1 MDKNNADTTLVD
13 ARCVCVCVCRPYSL
27 VPSSDTIPRPSALFC
42 LSKAFRSNT
51 LLAAHSGSS
60 LTTHLHASDITAASR
75 PAKDKTRLTCRFAS
89 KPEHS
94 GRIPHPFYPSNN
106 PAFSA
111 QRDSEEWQHCW
122 HLIKIKIMYICICGR
137 SVNCPEMKS

>member
-1 MDKNNADTTLVD
+1 MHTRVRTGALKTSEIIWTKTMQIQHWWMLG
-13 ARCVCVCVCRPYSL
+13 VCVCVCRPYSL

-111 QRDSEEWQHCW
+111 QRDSEEWQHC
-122 HLIKIKIMYICICGR
+122 
-137 SVNCPEMKS
+137 